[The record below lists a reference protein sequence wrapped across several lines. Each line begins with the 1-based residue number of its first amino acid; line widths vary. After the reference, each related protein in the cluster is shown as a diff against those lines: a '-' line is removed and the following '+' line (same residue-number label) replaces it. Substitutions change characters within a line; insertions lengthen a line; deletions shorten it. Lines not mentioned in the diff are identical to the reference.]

1 MMKGQIEEQQGNK
14 DAAREAY
21 NQGVC
26 CDDGSPL
33 VGGGYN
39 KLGPWILFQ
48 KGVAMVSV
56 VFWWDFHLVDINNKS
71 DR

>member
-14 DAAREAY
+14 DTAREAY

-26 CDDGSPL
+26 YDDSSPL

-39 KLGPWILFQ
+39 KLGP
-48 KGVAMVSV
+48 
-56 VFWWDFHLVDINNKS
+56 
-71 DR
+71 